1 LIKETVSIQFEGSD
15 QPHKTNNMSR
25 VTLYHYEVPEI
36 KITIEA
42 YFKEEWLMVEGY
54 DIGKRVEE
62 LLGDSDY
69 EYVTGVDQEELKK
82 LYPLMNV
89 PMGDKEGLLMAIA
102 GRFNTNSCYS
112 EYQAFLNNNGI
123 KAEAFSWT

>member
-1 LIKETVSIQFEGSD
+1 
-15 QPHKTNNMSR
+15 MSR

-42 YFKEEWLMVEGY
+42 YFKDEWLMVEGY

-82 LYPLMNV
+82 LYPLMT
-89 PMGDKEGLLMAIA
+89 IA